1 MIASGIS
8 QLYNN
13 LFSHIGQYFNTYLFA
28 WHRENVIFR
37 QRKIVLLW
45 QSKIKK
51 IVVES
56 RRAFNI
62 SNGIYWSKSCFL
74 CLVDFKNNFL
84 VETAET
90 KRNCC
95 CTIQEW
101 IDGLFDVA
109 EEEGLFL
116 DKELIQWFYC
126 MKAPVLYCKCNTTCL
141 ELKWEVHAMYSPDMI
156 PSDCHLFHF
165 RLVSLI
171 GNSNW
176 NKFSWRN
183 LLN

>member
-1 MIASGIS
+1 M
-8 QLYNN
+8 
-13 LFSHIGQYFNTYLFA
+13 
-28 WHRENVIFR
+28 
-37 QRKIVLLW
+37 
-45 QSKIKK
+45 
-51 IVVES
+51 VES

-62 SNGIYWSKSCFL
+62 SNGIYWGKSCFL

-84 VETAET
+84 VQTAET

-101 IDGLFDVA
+101 IDGLFDVV
-109 EEEGLFL
+109 EEKGLFL

-126 MKAPVLYCKCNTTCL
+126 MKGPVLYCKCNTTSL

-165 RLVSLI
+165 RQVSLTLVTVI
-171 GNSNW
+171 ETSSVEGIYWIRTNII
-176 NKFSWRN
+176 
-183 LLN
+183 LLSGYTQFTLKLV